1 MNETL
6 IYSRSAY
13 NKNKEFAE
21 VVERTQ
27 FMATSLEN
35 HIELIQEEYPDFT
48 VCELYTYNH
57 SGSVIER
64 SPSCE
69 WDSSLDG
76 MCAYKSEEDL
86 DDTISE
92 INSELSCNE
101 DFDDEDFE
109 D

>member
-13 NKNKEFAE
+13 NGDKEFAE

-27 FMATSLEN
+27 SIATSLEN
-35 HIELIQEEYPDFT
+35 HIELVKEEYPSFT

-57 SGSVIER
+57 SGSAIER

-69 WDSSLDG
+69 WDSSLDAF
-76 MCAYKSEEDL
+76 CAYKSEEDL
-86 DDTISE
+86 DDKISE
-92 INSELSCNE
+92 INSDLSCDE
-101 DFDDEDFE
+101 DFDNEDFE